1 MAKSSSKPKMDP
13 KQLLLNKGEYLALG
27 IGGFALL
34 VLLILGVMTLAQTED
49 PQKIAKD
56 LTQKATSL
64 RSRINDPNAQPT
76 PQDLE
81 AVQVPDWVE
90 KGMVFKP
97 ADVRDFPVHTPLF
110 DTVAKPDPRKE
121 RPFVVPIR
129 QYQVDLFRGA
139 MYSYDIITDPST
151 GKSLIGVMSEKK
163 AGSHD
168 KSKAKD
174 IARLLASRGRVK
186 PKKDAPQPKQP
197 GGGFGPPG
205 FGPPGFPPMGGPPG
219 LPPGSGPPGLPPGGG
234 PPGLPPG
241 GPGDEIGG
249 YNPYGSMGGRYDTS
263 AQRVEKVLEYIPLE
277 EGTLNDALSKGKV
290 PAMTVMPLRA
300 IIVHAEVPL
309 KLQREEFKRALR
321 LKDISEAARYGPVYD
336 GFVVQRRITQIN
348 PKDGKVIVRQDWA
361 DYDFEKLYMEIIWP
375 RKLADHIEEGYIAY
389 FVRYDMALALPLPQI
404 VEELGTYPEVRLPSI
419 VETIQKL
426 QKADEK
432 PVQASET
439 LKRLQGTATRR
450 DLYKPET
457 GRSTGAAT
465 LYGSGFTGPGTPDD
479 AAGGTGF
486 PPPPVG
492 PQPPFP
498 PAGGPMGPPGAG
510 LPGAGGYDPSQFYAG
525 MPKKVEIEHLLLRF
539 IDVDVQPGFTY
550 EYRIRL
556 RLRNPNFN
564 RPNDVANPA
573 DAKVEF
579 LESPWTTLDRPI
591 TVPPE
596 SFLFAGDVSD
606 YRKRIDEEYG
616 KDRNVRELR
625 ELLQVK
631 ESQAV
636 VELATWMEQVR
647 TDSGGKREPV
657 GAWVLAEIPTGR
669 GEYIGRKHYIK
680 LPLWSSVAQAYV
692 LREIPDKVIP
702 TRPGQK
708 EASQPKGW
716 MVEFSTPAILVD
728 FEGGIFRGRVGN
740 KDVNEEAANEMLV
753 LRADGKLE
761 VRKSQIDQNDPVR
774 KKIAEMWNKWVK
786 AAEKRQVDEG
796 STPGGGFSP
805 RTPPGGSSP

>member
-219 LPPGSGPPGLPPGGG
+219 LPPGSGPPGLSPGGG

-510 LPGAGGYDPSQFYAG
+510 LP
-525 MPKKVEIEHLLLRF
+525 
-539 IDVDVQPGFTY
+539 
-550 EYRIRL
+550 
-556 RLRNPNFN
+556 
-564 RPNDVANPA
+564 
-573 DAKVEF
+573 
-579 LESPWTTLDRPI
+579 
-591 TVPPE
+591 
-596 SFLFAGDVSD
+596 
-606 YRKRIDEEYG
+606 
-616 KDRNVRELR
+616 
-625 ELLQVK
+625 
-631 ESQAV
+631 
-636 VELATWMEQVR
+636 
-647 TDSGGKREPV
+647 
-657 GAWVLAEIPTGR
+657 
-669 GEYIGRKHYIK
+669 
-680 LPLWSSVAQAYV
+680 
-692 LREIPDKVIP
+692 
-702 TRPGQK
+702 
-708 EASQPKGW
+708 
-716 MVEFSTPAILVD
+716 
-728 FEGGIFRGRVGN
+728 
-740 KDVNEEAANEMLV
+740 
-753 LRADGKLE
+753 
-761 VRKSQIDQNDPVR
+761 
-774 KKIAEMWNKWVK
+774 
-786 AAEKRQVDEG
+786 
-796 STPGGGFSP
+796 
-805 RTPPGGSSP
+805 

>member
-1 MAKSSSKPKMDP
+1 MAKSSSKPKLDA
-13 KQLLLNKGEYLALG
+13 KQLLLNKGEYLALS

-56 LTQKATSL
+56 LTQKANSL
-64 RSRINDPNAQPT
+64 RTRINDPNAQPT

-90 KGMVFKP
+90 KGIVFKP
-97 ADVRDFPVHTPLF
+97 ADVTAFPVRTPLF

-121 RPFVVPIR
+121 RPFVIPIR

-139 MYSYDIITDPST
+139 MYAYDIITDPT
-151 GKSLIGVMSEKK
+151 NPGKFLIGVLSEKK
-163 AGSHD
+163 GGSHD

-174 IARLLASRGRVK
+174 IARLLATRGRVK

-197 GGGFGPPG
+197 AGGGLGIPG
-205 FGPPGFPPMGGPPG
+205 IGGPPGFPPGGGAPG
-219 LPPGSGPPGLPPGGG
+219 LPPGLPPGGG
-234 PPGLPPG
+234 PNEPGMG
-241 GPGDEIGG
+241 GLGDELGG
-249 YNPYGSMGGRYDTS
+249 YNPYGYMGGRYDTS

-277 EGTLNDALSKGKV
+277 EGKLNDALSKGKI

-321 LKDISEAARYGPVYD
+321 LKDLNEAARYGPVYD

-348 PKDGKVIVRQDWA
+348 PKDGKMIVRQDWA
-361 DYDFEKLYMEIIWP
+361 DFDFEKLYMEVIWP

-419 VETIQKL
+419 VETIQKM
-426 QKADEK
+426 QKAEEK

-450 DLYKPET
+450 DIYKPET
-457 GRSTGAAT
+457 GRTTGAAT
-465 LYGSGFTGPGTPDD
+465 LYGSGFMGPGSPDD
-479 AAGGTGF
+479 ATGGGPGF
-486 PPPPVG
+486 LPMG
-492 PQPPFP
+492 GGLQPPLVP
-498 PAGGPMGPPGAG
+498 GVPGGPPGAG
-510 LPGAGGYDPSQFYAG
+510 APLGTGGFDPAQYYAG

-596 SFLFAGDVSD
+596 SFLFAGDTSD

-616 KDRNVRELR
+616 KDRNTRELR
-625 ELLQVK
+625 ELIQVK

-636 VELATWMEQVR
+636 VELASWMEQVR
-647 TDSGGKREPV
+647 TDSIGKREPV
-657 GAWVLAEIPTGR
+657 GAWVFVEIPTGR
-669 GEYIGRKHYIK
+669 GEFIGRKHYIK
-680 LPLWSSVAQAYV
+680 LPLWSSEAQAYV

-708 EASQPKGW
+708 EATQPKGW
-716 MVEFSTPAILVD
+716 IVNFSTPAILVD

-740 KDVNEEAANEMLV
+740 RDIQEEAATELLV

-761 VRKSQIDQNDPVR
+761 VRKSQVDQKDTVR
-774 KKIAEMWNKWVK
+774 KRIAEMWDKWVK
-786 AAEKRQVDEG
+786 AAEKRKIDES
-796 STPGGGFSP
+796 STPGDGFSP

>member
-1 MAKSSSKPKMDP
+1 MAKSSSKPKLDA
-13 KQLLLNKGEYLALG
+13 KQLLLNKGEYLALS

-34 VLLILGVMTLAQTED
+34 LLLILGVMTLAQAED

-56 LTQKATSL
+56 LTQKANSL
-64 RSRINDPNAQPT
+64 RTRINDPNAQPT

-90 KGMVFKP
+90 KGVVFKP
-97 ADVRDFPVHTPLF
+97 ADVTAFPIRTPLF

-139 MYSYDIITDPST
+139 MYAYDIITDPST
-151 GKSLIGVMSEKK
+151 GKSLIGVLSEKK
-163 AGSHD
+163 GGSHD

-197 GGGFGPPG
+197 AGGGFGPPG
-205 FGPPGFPPMGGPPG
+205 IG
-219 LPPGSGPPGLPPGGG
+219 GPPGLPPGGG
-234 PPGLPPG
+234 PPGMPPGLPPGPGGGPSEPGMG
-241 GPGDEIGG
+241 GPGDELGG
-249 YNPYGSMGGRYDTS
+249 YNPYGYMGGRYDTS

-277 EGTLNDALSKGKV
+277 EGKLNDALSKGKI

-321 LKDISEAARYGPVYD
+321 LKDTSEAARYGPVYD

-361 DYDFEKLYMEIIWP
+361 DFDFEKLYMEVIWP

-419 VETIQKL
+419 VETIQKM

-439 LKRLQGTATRR
+439 LKRLQGAATRR
-450 DLYKPET
+450 DIYKPET
-457 GRSTGAAT
+457 GRTTGAAT
-465 LYGSGFTGPGTPDD
+465 LYGSGFTGPGAPDD
-479 AAGGTGF
+479 VTGGGPGF
-486 PPPPVG
+486 PPMG
-492 PQPPFP
+492 GGLQPPFIP
-498 PAGGPMGPPGAG
+498 GGAGGPPGAG
-510 LPGAGGYDPSQFYAG
+510 APAGTGGFDPTQYYAG
-525 MPKKVEIEHLLLRF
+525 MPKKVDIEHLLLRF

-556 RLRNPNFN
+556 RMRNPNYN
-564 RPNDVANPA
+564 RPNEVANPA

-596 SFLFAGDVSD
+596 SFLFAGDTSD

-616 KDRNVRELR
+616 KDRNTRELR
-625 ELLQVK
+625 ELIQVK

-636 VELATWMEQVR
+636 VELASWMEQVR
-647 TDSGGKREPV
+647 TDSSGKREPV
-657 GAWVLAEIPTGR
+657 GAWVFVEIPTGR
-669 GEYIGRKHYIK
+669 GEFIGRKHYIK
-680 LPLWSSVAQAYV
+680 LPLWSSEAQAYV

-716 MVEFSTPAILVD
+716 IVNFSTPAILVD

-740 KDVNEEAANEMLV
+740 RDIQEEAATELLV

-761 VRKSQIDQNDPVR
+761 VRKSQVDQKDSVR
-774 KKIAEMWNKWVK
+774 KRIAEMWDKWVK
-786 AAEKRQVDEG
+786 AAEKRKTNES
-796 STPGGGFSP
+796 STPGDGFSP